1 MTRHTFA
8 GTVEGYQ
15 PTASASSAGNTL
27 GKRAAGNSGEEERQ
41 VKGRVESESDD
52 IPSDDAEGDAEARS
66 GRTKKLEDRAAAL
79 VRRVRTECKTADEQV
94 ARWSVKLAVAERRLE
109 ATRTDRF
116 AQALALR
123 QAEREYEGAYDYV
136 KTCQSQLKRA
146 QQRRADAA
154 AIEAGAANYD
164 FSTF

>member
-79 VRRVRTECKTADEQV
+79 VRR
-94 ARWSVKLAVAERRLE
+94 